1 MNQKF
6 KQIHQIA
13 NLLLQYV
20 ENYHII
26 LQCEVI
32 HVHDL
37 GARGQHLDAQN
48 AKNNLTQFPLGNE
61 YQLITSP
68 AGRVIFMTSALRG
81 LLGEDIAGRNLNDL
95 LPDVHVAGLISAA
108 AGGKPYKFRGSICG
122 VAVSCEMEPREGDLV
137 INVIPASP
145 IGVPSIGASTAQLLS
160 REMNINLGTMFI
172 SLETYKKKLPPE
184 LQDKTELA
192 VMGRGMYQMMRLS
205 RNLLDTSLYE
215 SGELVLHKKMH
226 DLQELCRK
234 IADEVSDVCVKIGI
248 DFELVTTT
256 DDTTAFFDEERIE
269 RVIMNLICNS
279 MQYTRD
285 GNKITMSV
293 AQRGENVFVKIFD
306 RGVGISA
313 EMLPYIFT
321 KHARGN
327 AASPSTIGGVGFGF
341 AVAKAVATLH
351 GGTCIVTSTRDVG
364 TSVTVSFPRNLH
376 KNAGFSAPRQPD
388 YAGGRDHILLELS
401 TVLPLEFY

>member
-1 MNQKF
+1 M
-6 KQIHQIA
+6 
-13 NLLLQYV
+13 
-20 ENYHII
+20 
-26 LQCEVI
+26 
-32 HVHDL
+32 
-37 GARGQHLDAQN
+37 DAQN

-68 AGRVIFMTSALRG
+68 AGRVIFMTSALKG

-108 AGGKPYKFRGSICG
+108 AGGKTYKFRSSICA

-137 INVIPASP
+137 INIIPASP
-145 IGVPSIGASTAQLLS
+145 IGVPTISASTAQLLS
-160 REMNINLGTMFI
+160 RELNINLGTMFI
-172 SLETYKKKLPPE
+172 SLETYRNKLPPE
-184 LQDKTELA
+184 QKEKTELA
-192 VMGRGMYQMMRLS
+192 VMGRGLYQLMRLS

-215 SGELVLHKKMH
+215 SGELILHKKMH
-226 DLQELCRK
+226 NLHDLCQK
-234 IADEVSDVCVKIGI
+234 IGDSVAEVCEKIGI
-248 DFELVTTT
+248 GFEFVTTT

-279 MQYTRD
+279 MQYTRE

-293 AQRGENVFVKIFD
+293 TQRGDNVAVKIAD
-306 RGVGISA
+306 RGVGIAA

-321 KHARGN
+321 KHAKGN
-327 AASPSTIGGVGFGF
+327 AASPSTMGGVGFGF
-341 AVAKAVATLH
+341 AVAKAIATLH

-364 TSVTVSFPRNLH
+364 TSVTVSFPRNIH
-376 KNAGFSAPRQPD
+376 KNAGFSAPKQPD

-401 TVLPLEFY
+401 AVLPLEFY